1 MVRDI
6 EDGPLLEGRP
16 NDLNPDGKAKGH
28 AGGHAHRRKASQVH
42 PNSHHVAEVHLEE
55 RKMERVS
62 QGPAWSFFWIF
73 SLFFS

>member
-1 MVRDI
+1 MFDI
-6 EDGPLLEGRP
+6 WEAETLSFEELL
-16 NDLNPDGKAKGH
+16 GKAKGH